1 MQRPGVNIRWLGSRH
16 VSSTIWGKPI
26 INSGAEATLATM
38 AQPKYDSLMST
49 RETLVAEINRFLK
62 KQGMAA
68 DTFGKLA
75 MNDVAFVY
83 RLRKG
88 LDPKASTIDKVR
100 DFMKSY
106 ARPLAARVEARSVA

>member
-1 MQRPGVNIRWLGSRH
+1 MIR
-16 VSSTIWGKPI
+16 
-26 INSGAEATLATM
+26 A
-38 AQPKYDSLMST
+38 MST
-49 RETLVAEINRFLK
+49 RETLVIEINRFLRK
-62 KQGMAA
+62 HRMAA

-100 DFMKSY
+100 AFMKGY
-106 ARPLAARVEARSVA
+106 IRPLAVRTEARSVA